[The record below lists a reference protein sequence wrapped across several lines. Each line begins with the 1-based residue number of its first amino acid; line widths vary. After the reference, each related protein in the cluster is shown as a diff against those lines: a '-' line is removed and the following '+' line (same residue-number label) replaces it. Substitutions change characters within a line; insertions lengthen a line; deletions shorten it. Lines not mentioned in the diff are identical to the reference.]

1 MALDGDAEV
10 MRYLTG
16 RARARAEVLEEWL
29 PVMSRDAGTDGRL
42 GYWAGIRARRLVQM
56 PAVRARNSGV
66 GDQSPTRIR
75 RVVVPQPGSGGRRDA
90 ELGYR
95 LRRDAWSHGYATEGA
110 LALLA
115 YGFDAVGLEHG
126 LWAQTDGTS
135 TGWRRRAV
143 MERIGLAFERTWVGE
158 WNEPLPR
165 RPSRRAWVGRPA
177 DHQSARRACRA
188 RSPMSPLA
196 RVADPWLVA

>member
-42 GYWAGIRARRLVQM
+42 GYWAGLNDAGFVGWWCLN
-56 PAVRARNSGV
+56 PAPE
-66 GDQSPTRIR
+66 D
-75 RVVVPQPGSGGRRDA
+75 PGDA

-95 LRRDAWSHGYATEGA
+95 LRRDAWGRGYATEGA

-115 YGFDAVGLEHG
+115 HGFDDVGLAHV
-126 LWAQTDGTS
+126 WAQTMAVNRAS
-135 TGWRRRAV
+135 RAV
-143 MERIGLAFERTWVGE
+143 MERIGLEFERTWVGE
-158 WNEPLPR
+158 WNEPLPGWEQGEVAYGLTR
-165 RPSRRAWVGRPA
+165 QEW
-177 DHQSARRACRA
+177 RA
-188 RSPMSPLA
+188 RP
-196 RVADPWLVA
+196 